1 MNIYADVRKDDEN
14 VNEIVKVVY
23 NWKILQYQEKLE
35 YSRFKSYAHK
45 EVKNKG
51 RGTKFLYLFKTKI

>member
-23 NWKILQYQEKLE
+23 NWKILQI
-35 YSRFKSYAHK
+35 SR
-45 EVKNKG
+45 
-51 RGTKFLYLFKTKI
+51 KIGI